1 MRPAKVVGLLVLIAI
16 LASGCIGGGDNYSN
30 IYYSTDFSGQIYG
43 GEDCLE
49 GCDKYLDTL
58 DGGLEHWDQPYTSDE
73 WNESIN
79 LNMTEI
85 VQEALPAGYSRID
98 VHLDDKFKDGEN
110 EYYLQYKADIIYP
123 TQKISILYKA
133 WIVRK

>member
-1 MRPAKVVGLLVLIAI
+1 MRPAKVIGLLVLTAI
-16 LASGCIGGGDNYSN
+16 LASGCLGGGDNYSN
-30 IYYSTDFSGQIYG
+30 IYYTSDLTGVIYT
-43 GEDCLE
+43 GEDCTVD
-49 GCDKYLDTL
+49 CSDYLDSF
-58 DGGLEHWDQPYTSDE
+58 GGGREQWTQPYTSDE

-79 LNMTEI
+79 LNMTGL
-85 VQEALPAGYSRID
+85 VQESVPAGYSRID

>member
-1 MRPAKVVGLLVLIAI
+1 MRIANVAGFLVLIAI
-16 LASGCIGGGDNYSN
+16 LSSGCLGGDNYSK
-30 IYYSTDFSGQIYG
+30 IYYSTQMTGIIYT
-43 GEDCLE
+43 GEDCRVN
-49 GCDKYLDTL
+49 CSDYLKSFG
-58 DGGLEHWDQPYTSDE
+58 DGKEDWTQPYTSEE

-79 LNMTEI
+79 LNMTGMI
-85 VQEALPAGYSRID
+85 QEALPTGYSRID

-133 WIVRK
+133 WIVRQ